1 MAKAGRLTAAVAA
14 LGLSAVG
21 GSALADRA
29 APPPPGAT
37 ARCVDGTYSFSQH
50 HSGTCSHHGGVA
62 VWLDVSAASPSTGG
76 AAPAAPTTSSPQIQV
91 GKTVILRLRTK
102 SDGCILGPNPDRRC
116 SPGAYYSG
124 LTKAVI
130 CSRTFHTSDVR
141 NVPQSEKFAVEKEY
155 GMTPKLYGR

>member
-1 MAKAGRLTAAVAA
+1 
-14 LGLSAVG
+14 
-21 GSALADRA
+21 ADRDTPQ
-29 APPPPGAT
+29 PPYAT
-37 ARCVDGTYSFSQH
+37 TRCVDVTYSCSLH

-62 VWLDVSAASPSTGG
+62 VWLDGSAASTSTGV

-124 LTKAVI
+124 LTKAVL

-141 NVPQSEKFAVEKEY
+141 NVPQSEK
-155 GMTPKLYGR
+155 